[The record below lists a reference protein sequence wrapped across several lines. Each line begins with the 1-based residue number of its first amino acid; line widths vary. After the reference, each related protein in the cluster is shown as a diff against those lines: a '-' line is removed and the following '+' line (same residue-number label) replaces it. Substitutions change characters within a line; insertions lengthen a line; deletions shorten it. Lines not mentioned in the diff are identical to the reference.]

1 MSAASSSSTSTSPEY
16 TNRLIHEKSLYLLQH
31 AHNPVDWWPWGEEAF
46 ARAKELNRPILLS
59 VGYATCHWCH
69 VMERESFESTRIA
82 QLLNDKFVP
91 IKVDREER
99 PDVDSVYMSFIQAAT
114 GGGGWP
120 MTVFLTPDRK
130 PFTGGT
136 YFPEPRFAA
145 ILEKVDEA
153 WTTQQAEVE
162 AQGERVVETFRSK
175 LAGAG
180 LGASLREMSETEA
193 ETHIR
198 ELQAEAIR
206 IAFQQL
212 NETYD
217 EARGGFGQTLKFPRP
232 SELNFLLSVCSQEG
246 ADSHLGQRALTMV
259 LGTLKGMANGGIRDH
274 VGGGFHRYSTDPDWH
289 VPHFEKMLYDN
300 AQLLICYVRAWQLTE
315 EEAYANVA
323 HDTARYLLRDMR
335 DPLGGFYSAED
346 ADSPSLTQ
354 GGIKKEGAFYVW
366 IKEEIDHLLGESGM
380 TDNETKRFCELF
392 GIVEGGN
399 IKVSAD
405 PHKELE
411 AQNVLH
417 LQVPLASLLVSPA
430 DKAIADKGR
439 AALMAGRQDRQ
450 RPVRDEKVLA
460 CWTGLTITGLAT
472 AGRVFGVQEYIVAAE
487 EAAVFLRKCMYMSE
501 NGVLRRCAFHG
512 ELSNVYGL
520 SDDYAFLVRGLLDL
534 YEATA
539 RPRYLAWATDLQET
553 MDELFL
559 CHPGEGRG
567 YLSVSRGDASIAYP
581 VSSTYDGAEPSATS
595 VAVSNLLRLAAMTG
609 EQKKEPQQQPH
620 HQQPQGDGHKGAEGI
635 GAPSSFARRAERL
648 LATAL
653 QAPETPYEAPE
664 ILSAL
669 RLYGPGIMQVIIIGQ
684 EKAQDTQALLKVVNQ
699 HFLPNAVLLYHPPAG
714 EFELTQEEEEED
726 KNAIA
731 ILPPMVRK
739 CASSV
744 QVHATAFVCQN
755 RVCSLPMTEPQVLAA
770 RLAQYSSSVKRGQG
784 KDKSERSD
792 KETSTLS
799 SLLGNLKPSSSS
811 SGKKQGGEGEVVT

>member
-1 MSAASSSSTSTSPEY
+1 
-16 TNRLIHEKSLYLLQH
+16 
-31 AHNPVDWWPWGEEAF
+31 
-46 ARAKELNRPILLS
+46 
-59 VGYATCHWCH
+59 
-69 VMERESFESTRIA
+69 MEGESFESMRIA
-82 QLLNDKFVP
+82 QLLNDKFVS

-162 AQGERVVETFRSK
+162 AQGERVVETFKTK

-180 LGASLREMSETEA
+180 LGASLQEMSETEA

-198 ELQAEAIR
+198 SLQAEATG

-212 NETYD
+212 DETYD
-217 EARGGFGQTLKFPRP
+217 ETRGGFGQTLKFPRP
-232 SELNFLLSVCSQEG
+232 SELNFLLSIYSREGPESQ
-246 ADSHLGQRALTMV
+246 LGKRALTMV

-300 AQLLICYVRAWQLTE
+300 AQLLSCYVRAWQLTG
-315 EEAYANVA
+315 EEAYAGVV

-335 DPLGGFYSAED
+335 DPLGGFFSAED
-346 ADSPSLTQ
+346 ADSPSPTQ
-354 GGIKKEGAFYVW
+354 GGMKKEGAFYVW
-366 IKEEIDHLLGESGM
+366 TKEEIDRVLSESGM
-380 TDNETKRFCELF
+380 TDNEIKQFCEMF
-392 GIVEGGN
+392 GVVEGGN
-399 IKVSAD
+399 VKLSAD
-405 PHKELE
+405 PHKELV

-417 LQVPLASLLVSPA
+417 LQVPLASLLESPA
-430 DKAIADKGR
+430 DKAVMDKGR

-450 RPVRDEKVLA
+450 RPVCDEKVLA

-472 AGRVFGVQEYIVAAE
+472 AGRVLGVQEYIVAAE
-487 EAAVFLRKCMYMSE
+487 EAAVFLQKRMYESE
-501 NGVLRRCAFHG
+501 NWVLRRCTFHG
-512 ELSNVYGL
+512 ELSKVFGL

-539 RPRYLAWATDLQET
+539 RPRYLAWAAELQKT

-559 CHPGEGRG
+559 CRPGEGRG

-595 VAVSNLLRLAAMTG
+595 VAVSNLLRLSAMTD
-609 EQKKEPQQQPH
+609 EPQQQ
-620 HQQPQGDGHKGAEGI
+620 QPQQQQQRQQEGGKGAEGE

-664 ILSAL
+664 MLSAL
-669 RLYGPGIMQVIIIGQ
+669 RLYGPGIIQVIIIGQ
-684 EKAQDTQALLKVVNQ
+684 RKAQDTQALVRVVNK
-699 HFLPNAVLLYHPPAG
+699 HFLPNAVLLHHPPAG
-714 EFELTQEEEEED
+714 GPGSTQEEEEED

-744 QVHATAFVCQN
+744 QGQATAFVCQN
-755 RVCSLPMTEPQVLAA
+755 RVCSLPMTDPQVLAA
-770 RLAQYSSSVKRGQG
+770 RLAQGSPGVKGGEGRG
-784 KDKSERSD
+784 KTEKSGA
-792 KETSTLS
+792 ETSNLS
-799 SLLGNLKPSSSS
+799 SLLSKLKSSSSS
-811 SGKKQGGEGEVVT
+811 SGKKQGGEGGSGGT